1 MSDTYDVVIIGAGP
15 SGAFC
20 AYELME
26 KKPDLKV
33 LIIEKGRR
41 IEKRECPKRRTKYV
55 LDVNRV
61 LLQLGLQELGHFRMA
76 NCHFLR
82 M

>member
-26 KKPDLKV
+26 KS
-33 LIIEKGRR
+33 R
-41 IEKRECPKRRTKYV
+41 I
-55 LDVNRV
+55 
-61 LLQLGLQELGHFRMA
+61 
-76 NCHFLR
+76 
-82 M
+82 

>member
-1 MSDTYDVVIIGAGP
+1 MNKYDVVIIGAGP

-26 KKPDLKV
+26 KRPDLKV

-41 IEKRECPKRRTKYV
+41 IEDRQCPKRKTKT
-55 LDVNRV
+55 
-61 LLQLGLQELGHFRMA
+61 
-76 NCHFLR
+76 C
-82 M
+82 